1 MSLPLTTNIE
11 IPILQELVA
20 VGGSDDVRFLY
31 QRLISYFPSL
41 SDGELLEI
49 QKNSNQKWRGAV
61 QKAGKNLDE
70 RKFIRRERGFWQV
83 TESGRKLVETETD
96 GFAITKTETN
106 LLTHERVQVMIVE
119 IGEILGFHAAL
130 EFEFYDVVWRANRGS
145 QRISHVFEVQSK
157 GNIDSAFAKLKRA
170 FDAQRSQPFLILSSE
185 RDTNRAAQ
193 SLNREFR
200 EIQDALTILSF
211 VELEKI
217 YCNLSS
223 IKDMLPKFLKF

>member
-1 MSLPLTTNIE
+1 MTLPLTSNIE

-31 QRLISYFPSL
+31 HRLVSYFPSL
-41 SDGELLEI
+41 SDGELSEI
-49 QKNSNQKWRGAV
+49 KNNSNRKWRGAV
-61 QKAGKNLDE
+61 QKAGKTLDE
-70 RKFIRRERGFWQV
+70 RKYIRRERGFWRI
-83 TESGRKLVETETD
+83 TESGRRLVELESD
-96 GFAITKTETN
+96 GFSIAKPEIH
-106 LLTHERVQVMIVE
+106 LLTHENVQRMIVE
-119 IGEILGFHAAL
+119 IGEILGFYAAV
-130 EFEFYDVVWRANRGS
+130 EFEFYDVVWRASRES

-193 SLNREFR
+193 SLNREFS

-211 VELEKI
+211 VEIEKI
-217 YCNLSS
+217 YVNLND
-223 IKDMLPKFLKF
+223 IKELLPKFLKI